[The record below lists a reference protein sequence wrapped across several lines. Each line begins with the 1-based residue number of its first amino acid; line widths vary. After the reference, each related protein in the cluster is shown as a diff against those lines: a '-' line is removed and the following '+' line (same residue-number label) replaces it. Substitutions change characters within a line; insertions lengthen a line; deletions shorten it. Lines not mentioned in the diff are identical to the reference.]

1 MTHSATPIPDVG
13 RTSVRQIRVD
23 SPLVVGI
30 NPDPQNRSPWAWPL
44 FAAFVFLLTSP
55 ATQSAELGRLFFTPQ
70 ERAQLERQG
79 ALKSAQ
85 PAARIDTLTV
95 NGMIQKSGGKR
106 IYWINGEQQDAV
118 ASPGQ
123 APASVRVTVPGKPQP
138 VEVKVGQRIELN
150 PAQMTPAE

>member
-1 MTHSATPIPDVG
+1 MNHPA
-13 RTSVRQIRVD
+13 
-23 SPLVVGI
+23 
-30 NPDPQNRSPWAWPL
+30 PQNRSAWAWSVL
-44 FAAFVFLLTSP
+44 AAFAFGLTSP
-55 ATQSAELGRLFFTPQ
+55 AAQSAELGRLFFTPQ
-70 ERAQLERQG
+70 ERDQLEIQG
-79 ALKSAQ
+79 AVKSDAPVQ
-85 PAARIDTLTV
+85 RDTLTD

>member
-1 MTHSATPIPDVG
+1 MNHPA
-13 RTSVRQIRVD
+13 
-23 SPLVVGI
+23 
-30 NPDPQNRSPWAWPL
+30 PQNRSAWAWSVL
-44 FAAFVFLLTSP
+44 AAFAFGLTSP
-55 ATQSAELGRLFFTPQ
+55 AAQSAELGRLFFTPQ

-118 ASPGQ
+118 ASPEK
-123 APASVRVTVPGKPQP
+123 APASVRVAVPGKPQP
-138 VEVKVGQRIELN
+138 VEVKVGQRVEMN
-150 PAQMTPAE
+150 PVQTAPAE

>member
-1 MTHSATPIPDVG
+1 M
-13 RTSVRQIRVD
+13 TSVRHSGAGGKTR
-23 SPLVVGI
+23 
-30 NPDPQNRSPWAWPL
+30 PQAEVSRNGHPAIQQCLFTFAL
-44 FAAFVFLLTSP
+44 FAIFTGMAN
-55 ATQSAELGRLFFTPQ
+55 AAELGRLFFTPQ

-79 ALKSAQ
+79 ALKSVQ

-118 ASPGQ
+118 ASSGQ

-138 VEVKVGQRIELN
+138 VEVKVGQRVEMN
-150 PAQMTPAE
+150 PVQTAPAE

>member
-70 ERAQLERQG
+70 ERAQLEIQG
-79 ALKSAQ
+79 AVKTDAPVQ
-85 PAARIDTLTV
+85 RDALTV

-123 APASVRVTVPGKPQP
+123 APASVRIAVPGKPQP
-138 VEVKVGQRIELN
+138 VEVKVGQRVELT
-150 PAQMTPAE
+150 PAQTAPQED

>member
-1 MTHSATPIPDVG
+1 M
-13 RTSVRQIRVD
+13 TSVRHSRAGTRH
-23 SPLVVGI
+23 SGAGR
-30 NPDPQNRSPWAWPL
+30 NPAIQQCL
-44 FAAFVFLLTSP
+44 FAFALLTIFTGM
-55 ATQSAELGRLFFTPQ
+55 ANAAELGRLFFTPQ

-118 ASPGQ
+118 ASPEK
-123 APASVRVTVPGKPQP
+123 APASVRVAVPGKPQP
-138 VEVKVGQRIELN
+138 VEVKVGQRVEMN
-150 PAQMTPAE
+150 PVQTAPAE